1 MLDAIQGGLATIWN
15 AVGQFVNQLTAS
27 DGSLAPILPVFA
39 LGIGVS
45 LCLLGVRIVR
55 GLIWGA

>member
-1 MLDAIQGGLATIWN
+1 MIAAIQTSLSTIWN
-15 AVGQFVNQLTAS
+15 AVGQFVNQLTAT

-39 LGIGVS
+39 LGIGIS
-45 LCLLGVRIVR
+45 LCLLGVKIVR

>member
-1 MLDAIQGGLATIWN
+1 MLAAIQNSLSTIWN
-15 AVGQFVNQLTAS
+15 AVGQFVNQLTAT